1 MIYEDWRQ
9 CVPKDTGYISRYFL
23 FISDWFQTR
32 IRNLSI
38 IYNYFLLTYHY
49 NDLEKSLA
57 AWSNMRC
64 KIFKKGCNL
73 NSIRKREIA
82 LRWFRDV
89 FKIYELKMRSTL
101 NLFQMHILKEY
112 TEMLCRF
119 LNQELIS
126 NRWYMFILRI
136 YKCQIY
142 KCGKRMH

>member
-1 MIYEDWRQ
+1 MTW
-9 CVPKDTGYISRYFL
+9 K
-23 FISDWFQTR
+23 
-32 IRNLSI
+32 
-38 IYNYFLLTYHY
+38 
-49 NDLEKSLA
+49 KSLA

-112 TEMLCRF
+112 TEMLYRF

-126 NRWYMFILRI
+126 YRWIYVIEEKWNRIWTIYHTLESTFKIVSFLFQIVQLKFSSLPITEMHILPI
-136 YKCQIY
+136 
-142 KCGKRMH
+142 

>member
-1 MIYEDWRQ
+1 MTW
-9 CVPKDTGYISRYFL
+9 K
-23 FISDWFQTR
+23 
-32 IRNLSI
+32 
-38 IYNYFLLTYHY
+38 
-49 NDLEKSLA
+49 KSLA

-112 TEMLCRF
+112 TEMLYRF

-126 NRWYMFILRI
+126 NRCLFLLISAPNIAKYMYVEEKWNRIWIIYRTLESTFKIVSFLFQIVQLKFSSLPITEMHILPI
-136 YKCQIY
+136 
-142 KCGKRMH
+142 

>member
-1 MIYEDWRQ
+1 MTW
-9 CVPKDTGYISRYFL
+9 K
-23 FISDWFQTR
+23 
-32 IRNLSI
+32 
-38 IYNYFLLTYHY
+38 
-49 NDLEKSLA
+49 KSLA

-126 NRWYMFILRI
+126 NRWYMFIFTYFQLLMLRNVEKQCIRIWII
-136 YKCQIY
+136 YYTLESTFKIVSFLFQIVQL
-142 KCGKRMH
+142 KFSSLPITEMHILPI

>member
-1 MIYEDWRQ
+1 MSWGYTVWALKKNHQNSGNKHQIGLSITHLCCILIIYEDLR
-9 CVPKDTGYISRYFL
+9 YIKIFL
-23 FISDWFQTR
+23 FLRDWFQTKM
-32 IRNLSI
+32 RNLST

-64 KIFKKGCNL
+64 KILKKGCNS

-112 TEMLCRF
+112 TEML
-119 LNQELIS
+119 
-126 NRWYMFILRI
+126 
-136 YKCQIY
+136 
-142 KCGKRMH
+142 

>member
-1 MIYEDWRQ
+1 MTW
-9 CVPKDTGYISRYFL
+9 K
-23 FISDWFQTR
+23 
-32 IRNLSI
+32 
-38 IYNYFLLTYHY
+38 
-49 NDLEKSLA
+49 KSLA

-126 NRWYMFILRI
+126 NRWYMCIFCEYINVKYINVEKECIRIWIISHTLESTFRIVSFLFQIVQLKFSSLPITEMHILPI
-136 YKCQIY
+136 
-142 KCGKRMH
+142 

>member
-1 MIYEDWRQ
+1 MTW
-9 CVPKDTGYISRYFL
+9 K
-23 FISDWFQTR
+23 
-32 IRNLSI
+32 
-38 IYNYFLLTYHY
+38 
-49 NDLEKSLA
+49 KSLA

-112 TEMLCRF
+112 TEMLYRF
-119 LNQELIS
+119 LDQDIIS
-126 NRWYMFILRI
+126 KRWYNSVKYINLEKECIRIWIIYHTLESTFKIVSFLFQIVQLKFSSLPITEMHILPI
-136 YKCQIY
+136 
-142 KCGKRMH
+142 